1 MVEKLLP
8 DLFLKNQNWAYLWIN
23 SLKFYTS
30 CFYCM
35 PSSAPSKYIETKLR
49 TTCIYLNSFLKTKR
63 GLELVSLCHFPHDFW
78 RKIFPLL
85 YFINRSTFTVW
96 LPLLPE
102 ILNNM
107 FILIVY
113 KSGCDVINFEV
124 HLIFLIKPFFLRWSK
139 SQGKDLENE
148 NNFQPFPSC
157 AFQKVVLK

>member
-49 TTCIYLNSFLKTKR
+49 TTCIYLNSFLKNKKGSGTS
-63 GLELVSLCHFPHDFW
+63 LSVSFSAW
-78 RKIFPLL
+78 FPLL